1 MEQQGGNYFPQ
12 DVSTTQDNSDVSWNL
27 CFKII
32 ARFRPLRYLLQW
44 LHKVCSW
51 LKCLFSMEAIDSHK
65 RRLHSPGRTIRPAK
79 KRLGV
84 VARILFAF
92 IPPRLQVALG
102 FLNTMCQSV
111 VLEETLKSPVR
122 PSMKGNKRKQEDLAL
137 EEYQCWIETFLKE
150 LPDDD
155 EPEDLTYE
163 PTKSETDSEEYKSQ
177 NNTETDLEYE
187 EKDGLLMLKED
198 PVSPGNP
205 AIPQPDHPLQAHKN
219 LGLSSDPYVVQL
231 LQQSQNR
238 EGGAAETPQTGD
250 TKEGRA
256 ALRTS
261 GDGSEHPE
269 RCLLASNSSCSRRNL
284 ESTETMTGSIQ
295 GSDVVESSDSRDH
308 WTEASCPE

>member
-198 PVSPGNP
+198 PVSP
-205 AIPQPDHPLQAHKN
+205 
-219 LGLSSDPYVVQL
+219 
-231 LQQSQNR
+231 QSQNR